1 MKVLITGGA
10 GFIGSHLAERLL
22 SQGADIMA
30 LDDLST
36 GAMANIDHLIG
47 RDGFSYRIGSVID
60 APLVAELVDRS
71 DITVHLA
78 AAVGVRLIVE
88 RPVHTIET
96 NVHGTEVV
104 LGAVARKKKKILIAS
119 TSEVYG
125 KGSQP
130 PFSEDDDLVLGATT
144 NSRWAYACSKALDEW
159 LALAYA
165 RERDV
170 PVVITRLFNTVG
182 PRQTGRYGMVLPT
195 FAGQALLEEPITV
208 YGTGEQSRCFAHV
221 RDSVEAIVRLL
232 EDPAAV
238 GEVFNVG
245 SDREVTM
252 NRLAEMVREAAGSS
266 SPIVHVPYDE
276 AYAEGFEDMQR
287 RVPDVGKLWR
297 ATGFRPEIPLE
308 EIIEDVVAHRR
319 AVLALAG

>member
-1 MKVLITGGA
+1 MNVLITGGA

-22 SQGADIMA
+22 AQGADVIA

-47 RDGFSYRIGSVID
+47 RDGFSYRIGSVTD

-71 DITVHLA
+71 DVTVHLA

-125 KGSQP
+125 KGSRP

-276 AYAEGFEDMQR
+276 AYPEGFEDIQR

-319 AVLALAG
+319 AVLAPAG